1 VILVSNREIGR
12 NMLRGRRTPAI
23 SADDQSAAGSKA
35 ALNQRERHRKWA
47 IDGIARRL
55 KGLAVFRHLALGEE

>member
-1 VILVSNREIGR
+1 
-12 NMLRGRRTPAI
+12 MLRGRRTPAI